1 MLHECLVYNIVCKK
15 LSGRNH
21 VAVDCGGG
29 GSGKPGGRSAQTV
42 DNNDTSGHFIG
53 TVFVGRIDNNE
64 WHTTLKMN

>member
-1 MLHECLVYNIVCKK
+1 MVCKK

-21 VAVDCGGG
+21 VAVVCGRG

-42 DNNDTSGHFIG
+42 DSNHTSGLFIG

-64 WHTTLKMN
+64 WHTALKVN